1 MFTFLSYAPAF
12 IFIQKHENKSNIRM
26 IRQHNLCVYTL
37 STPFLIWAAFHYG
50 VTFEWHGAGCHSHV
64 LRFPLISSTNHN
76 NDCFSPSVCII
87 VAGCHTRVLTFA
99 MLSAGL
105 CKYKH
110 IFLSYWPL
118 SPHFLDSLL
127 QLLTIQTLW
136 MKHNLSIQSTL
147 SCFLSP
153 PTLHP
158 SLISV
163 PLCLALLAI
172 CLNKTGQTMVVLIS
186 LIFLSLQIS
195 GDNIIRAIQW
205 LLFTLRYTDIST
217 IQYSFDMLTLGQ
229 SVVSLFACLLYWFH
243 HISYLPKA
251 RCSSLC
257 PFQQLL
263 EKYTHLEHKKKGNI
277 HFLKA
282 VIPKLHL
289 VKDKWDK

>member
-1 MFTFLSYAPAF
+1 
-12 IFIQKHENKSNIRM
+12 M

-64 LRFPLISSTNHN
+64 LRFPLISSTKHN
-76 NDCFSPSVCII
+76 NYFSPSVCVI
-87 VAGCHTRVLTFA
+87 VAGCHAPVLTFA

-147 SCFLSP
+147 SCFWSP
-153 PTLHP
+153 PHP
-158 SLISV
+158 AIHSPRPCLISV
-163 PLCLALLAI
+163 SLCLASLAI
-172 CLNKTGQTMVVLIS
+172 CLNKTGQTMVLLIS
-186 LIFLSLQIS
+186 LVFLSLQIS

-217 IQYSFDMLTLGQ
+217 IQYSFDMLTLGE
-229 SVVSLFACLLYWFH
+229 SVVSLLACLQYWFH
-243 HISYLPKA
+243 HISYIPKA
-251 RCSSLC
+251 ICLSLC
-257 PFQQLL
+257 PFQTIIG
-263 EKYTHLEHKKKGNI
+263 KYIYAIRTM
-277 HFLKA
+277 KA
-282 VIPKLHL
+282 
-289 VKDKWDK
+289 

>member
-1 MFTFLSYAPAF
+1 
-12 IFIQKHENKSNIRM
+12 M

-50 VTFEWHGAGCHSHV
+50 VTFEWHGASCHSHV
-64 LRFPLISSTNHN
+64 LRFPLISSTKHN
-76 NDCFSPSVCII
+76 NDYFSPCVCVI
-87 VAGCHTRVLTFA
+87 VAGCHAPVLTFA

-147 SCFLSP
+147 SCFWSP
-153 PTLHP
+153 PP
-158 SLISV
+158 SQ
-163 PLCLALLAI
+163 PLTPPMPDLCVSLAI
-172 CLNKTGQTMVVLIS
+172 CLNKTGQTMVLLIS
-186 LIFLSLQIS
+186 LVFLSLQIS

-217 IQYSFDMLTLGQ
+217 IQYSSDMLTLGE
-229 SVVSLFACLLYWFH
+229 SVVSLLACL
-243 HISYLPKA
+243 
-251 RCSSLC
+251 
-257 PFQQLL
+257 
-263 EKYTHLEHKKKGNI
+263 
-277 HFLKA
+277 
-282 VIPKLHL
+282 
-289 VKDKWDK
+289 